1 MFPLNKLALQLELID
16 ENTWKT
22 LPGANQDY
30 VIVSNPLMQ
39 IQVVRDTEH
48 TYDVGLTP
56 DPLIDRLWTRPK
68 KTKLLIKVTARTLV
82 GLSDSILKRLVK
94 PHQQALVQA
103 RKVYEEQEIAARM
116 ANEGLRPF
124 VQRHHIDEGEVIWA
138 GAGNR
143 VAGFYLEEPDT
154 SIHVISMDNDVREGA
169 VRVSHLS
176 LEELDEVIHFLKSLG
191 EQRWKKRQTDMT
203 PLVPEELSSPATESP
218 VETEQSLEESVLA
231 DDSLFSTSSETS

>member
-16 ENTWKT
+16 EDNTWMT
-22 LPGANQDY
+22 QPGANQDY
-30 VIVSNPLMQ
+30 VIVSNRLMQ

-48 TYDVGLTP
+48 TYDVALTP

-68 KTKLLIKVTARTLV
+68 KTKLLIKITARTLV
-82 GLSDSILKRLVK
+82 SLSDSILKRLVK
-94 PHQQALVQA
+94 PHQPALLQA

-124 VQRHHIDEGEVIWA
+124 VQRHHIDESEVIWA

-154 SIHVISMDNDVREGA
+154 SVHVISMDDNLREGA
-169 VRVSHLS
+169 VRISHLT
-176 LEELDEVIHFLKSLG
+176 LEELDDVIKFLKGMG
-191 EQRWKKRQTDMT
+191 EQRWKSRNQVTSTTLSDS
-203 PLVPEELSSPATESP
+203 EELSIPDTDSPIAEE
-218 VETEQSLEESVLA
+218 ETEESISE
-231 DDSLFSTSSETS
+231 DDSLSLIS